1 MNKKIVLWMLRG
13 QALRIL
19 MTISW
24 LSRLHPHLVCRLG
37 FAKLDEVIDE
47 SFAIAPVPKNNRLTS
62 DSHQKLVQLFQMR
75 ALAKRLLRTRSEKF
89 PAFWI
94 KRFQIQTLLD

>member
-1 MNKKIVLWMLRG
+1 MLRG

-24 LSRLHPHLVCRLG
+24 LSRLHPQLVSRLG
-37 FAKLDEVIDE
+37 LAKLDEVIYE
-47 SFAIAPVPKNNRLTS
+47 SFTIAPVPKNNRLTS
-62 DSHQKLVQLFQMR
+62 DSHQKVVQLFQMR
-75 ALAKRLLRTRSEKF
+75 ALAKSLLRTHSKKF

-94 KRFQIQTLLD
+94 KRFEIQTLVD